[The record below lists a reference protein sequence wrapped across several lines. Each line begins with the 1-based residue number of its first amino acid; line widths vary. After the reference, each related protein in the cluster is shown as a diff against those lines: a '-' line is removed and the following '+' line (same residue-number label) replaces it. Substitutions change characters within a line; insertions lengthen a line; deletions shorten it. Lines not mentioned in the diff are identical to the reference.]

1 MFGQN
6 IGNESHHLDM
16 SLKPAPERGRDKGIQ
31 EDREIARTT
40 LPVDPSLY
48 KVIDLAVVSVG

>member
-6 IGNESHHLDM
+6 VGNESHHLDT

-31 EDREIARTT
+31 KDRETARTT

-48 KVIDLAVVSVG
+48 KVIECAMVSVG